1 MQNQNLNIL
10 VAARDEY
17 DEKMANVMLPHVV
30 ALFVEMYER
39 AKTDSKG
46 NKTLILFQ
54 EYLRDIKNWNQG
66 VLKEHTTSVTE
77 SCAYFRQLLTAVF
90 VGHVKVLTSVRLKD
104 ETQNISIKL
113 PKTDEFVYRV
123 FEENAKIIYKNP
135 YFMQDIDNEDDL
147 FSHIQAINSKVI
159 KDVTK
164 SMVPIQQI
172 LETYMNPGTVDEH
185 EIGMGATD
193 AADPVADDAADP
205 AEDPMGS
212 ADPMGEPPMDP
223 TDPMGESGEPPM
235 DPTDPMGE
243 PDDEAQMPEGSGGEE
258 AEDVKNVSLSG
269 KGIPP
274 TSPEDDDDTL
284 FGDAPESRSKNYGA

>member
-30 ALFVEMYER
+30 ALFAEMYER

-66 VLKEHTTSVTE
+66 VLKEHTTSVTD

-113 PKTDEFVYRV
+113 PKTDEFVYKV

-147 FSHIQAINSKVI
+147 FSHMQAINSNVI

-193 AADPVADDAADP
+193 AADPVADDAADTD
-205 AEDPMGS
+205 EDPTGESDEPPM
-212 ADPMGEPPMDP
+212 DPTEPMGEPDEPPMDP
-223 TDPMGESGEPPM
+223 TD
-235 DPTDPMGE
+235 TMGE
-243 PDDEAQMPEGSGGEE
+243 PDGEAQMPEGSGGEE
-258 AEDVKNVSLSG
+258 AEDVKSVSLSG

-274 TSPEDDDDTL
+274 TSPEDDDTL
-284 FGDAPESRSKNYGA
+284 IGDAPESRSKNYGA

>member
-66 VLKEHTTSVTE
+66 VLKEHTTSVTD

-123 FEENAKIIYKNP
+123 FEENAKVIYKNP

-147 FSHIQAINSKVI
+147 FSHIQAINSKII

-205 AEDPMGS
+205 TDPMGES
-212 ADPMGEPPMDP
+212 EEPPMDPTGEPDEPPMDP
-223 TDPMGESGEPPM
+223 TDPL
-235 DPTDPMGE
+235 GE
-243 PDDEAQMPEGSGGEE
+243 PDGEGQMPGGSGDEEAEEAEE
-258 AEDVKNVSLSG
+258 AEDVKSVPLTG
-269 KGIPP
+269 RGIPH

>member
-30 ALFVEMYER
+30 SLFVEMYER
-39 AKTDSKG
+39 AKADSKG

-66 VLKEHTTSVTE
+66 VLKEHTTAVTD

-135 YFMQDIDNEDDL
+135 YFMQEMTNEDDL
-147 FSHIQAINSKVI
+147 FGHIQNINSKVI

-172 LETYMNPGTVDEH
+172 LETYMNPGTIEEH

-193 AADPVADDAADP
+193 AADPVAEEENMPETDP
-205 AEDPMGS
+205 TDQPFGGEMERMDEPPTDPTDQLPEEGM
-212 ADPMGEPPMDP
+212 DPMDP
-223 TDPMGESGEPPM
+223 MDQTADDEDVASGE
-235 DPTDPMGE
+235 
-243 PDDEAQMPEGSGGEE
+243 
-258 AEDVKNVSLSG
+258 EDVKNVPLSG
-269 KGIPP
+269 RAVPP

-284 FGDAPESRSKNYGA
+284 FGDAPDTRSKNYGA

>member
-30 ALFVEMYER
+30 ALFVEMFER
-39 AKTDSKG
+39 AKADSKG

-66 VLKEHTTSVTE
+66 VLKEHTTSVTD

-123 FEENAKIIYKNP
+123 FEENAKVIYKNP

-147 FSHIQAINSKVI
+147 FSHIQTINSKVI

-205 AEDPMGS
+205 TDPMDPMGES
-212 ADPMGEPPMDP
+212 GEPPMDP

-235 DPTDPMGE
+235 DPTDPMDGSG
-243 PDDEAQMPEGSGGEE
+243 DDAHMPEGSGGEE
-258 AEDVKNVSLSG
+258 AEDVRNVPLTG
-269 KGIPP
+269 KAIPP

>member
-1 MQNQNLNIL
+1 
-10 VAARDEY
+10 
-17 DEKMANVMLPHVV
+17 
-30 ALFVEMYER
+30 MYER

-66 VLKEHTTSVTE
+66 VLKEHTTSVTD

-123 FEENAKIIYKNP
+123 FEENAKVIYKNP
-135 YFMQDIDNEDDL
+135 YFMQDLENEDEL

-193 AADPVADDAADP
+193 AADPIADEAAD
-205 AEDPMGS
+205 DPMGS
-212 ADPMGEPPMDP
+212 

-243 PDDEAQMPEGSGGEE
+243 SMPPMDPTDPVGEPEDDEAQMPEGSGEE
-258 AEDVKNVSLSG
+258 GVEDVKNVPLTG
-269 KGIPP
+269 RAIPP

-284 FGDAPESRSKNYGA
+284 FGDAPESRSKNNGA